1 MMTIMLVMI
10 VHGDKFNTSVFNDGL
25 FYRLYHTASRWG
37 KGRLLFKLLDPLT
50 SLRYR
55 VRIDLEQI
63 KIKK

>member
-1 MMTIMLVMI
+1 MMDYSIVFITLLV
-10 VHGDKFNTSVFNDGL
+10 DEE
-25 FYRLYHTASRWG
+25 